1 MKAIFN
7 KLMYNQLNEQIK
19 IDTGK
24 KITVNDTT
32 VYEVATDLGTLIIR
46 GLQKRNSNSD
56 EEVSEKAALI
66 DKIIANKNNPEAVEI
81 TEAEKRHIDDFM
93 RLQCTE
99 IRICYQEMLAE
110 CNPEGEAPATD
121 ENAGV

>member
-7 KLMYNQLNEQIK
+7 KQMFNQLNEQIK

-56 EEVSEKAALI
+56 EEVSEKAVLI

-99 IRICYQEMLAE
+99 IRICYQEMIDK
-110 CNPEGEAPATD
+110 CNPVQEGATPE
-121 ENAGV
+121 ENEGV

>member
-56 EEVSEKAALI
+56 EEVAEKAALI
-66 DKIIANKNNPEAVEI
+66 DKIIANKDNPEVVEI
-81 TEAEKRHIDDFM
+81 TEAEKRHINDFM

-99 IRICYQEMLAE
+99 IRICYQEMIDK
-110 CNPEGEAPATD
+110 CNPVQEGATPE